1 MSDSDGPIEKTS
13 PARAPD
19 LSGLRSRIDAVDK
32 SLIDLLNQRA
42 KLVVEVGQVKRE
54 AGLPIYAPHRESQ
67 VLAKVQGLN
76 QGPLPASAIEGI
88 YREIMSGS
96 FALERGIAV
105 GFLGPAGSFSHQAA
119 VRHFGSSVTF
129 EDLHSIDGVFTEV
142 ARGHMNYALA
152 PIENSIHGGVVE
164 TLDALAAFAGRVHI
178 YAEAQLEVHHC
189 LLANCDPA
197 KVTRIYSKPEV
208 FSQCKLWLATQ
219 YPNVPLVAEPS
230 SSRAVQMVREESD
243 KDPVSGSAAIGSALA
258 GELYDVSVLFE
269 NIEDSSNNI
278 TRFFVL
284 SQEETQPSGDD
295 KTSIMFK
302 TLDKPGA
309 LVSALLEFE
318 RAGVNL
324 THIDKRPAGRVNW
337 TYTFFIDA
345 QGHRRDVNVAAAV
358 ERARGHCQE
367 LVVLGSYPR
376 SKRIL

>member
-1 MSDSDGPIEKTS
+1 VPTPEK
-13 PARAPD
+13 PD
-19 LSGLRSRIDAVDK
+19 LSRLRTQIDALDT
-32 SLIDLLNQRA
+32 SLIALLNQRA
-42 KLVVEVGQVKRE
+42 KLVVEIGQVKRD
-54 AGLPIYAPHRESQ
+54 AGLPIYAPHREAQ

-76 QGPLPASAIEGI
+76 QGPLPPSAIEGI

-96 FALERGIAV
+96 FALERGLAV
-105 GFLGPAGSFSHQAA
+105 GYLGPPGSFSHLAA
-119 VRHFGSSVTF
+119 AHHFGSSVTF
-129 EDLHSIDGVFTEV
+129 EDLRSIDGVFTEV
-142 ARGHMNYALA
+142 ARGHVNYALA

-164 TLDALAAFAGRVHI
+164 TLDALASFAGRVHI
-178 YAEAQLEVHHC
+178 YAEAQLEVHQC

-197 KVTRIYSKPEV
+197 KVQRIYSKPEV
-208 FSQCKLWLATQ
+208 FSQCKVWLATQ
-219 YPNVPLVAEPS
+219 YPNIPQIPAPS
-230 SSRAVQMVREESD
+230 SSRAVQMVSEESD
-243 KDPVSGSAAIGSALA
+243 KDPAACSAAIGSVLA
-258 GELYDVSVLFE
+258 GELYDVNTLFE
-269 NIEDSSNNI
+269 NIEDASNNI

-309 LVSALLEFE
+309 LADVLAEFQRE
-318 RAGVNL
+318 KVNL

-345 QGHRRDVNVAAAV
+345 QGHRKDQSVAAAV
-358 ERARGHCQE
+358 DRARTHCQE